1 VVVQSH
7 CFGISLLSQAETDFC
22 MMGYQYLELLD
33 TYSDH
38 IALNKEVKEALYSEI
53 GTAIKNSNDE
63 IVIEDTI
70 ELYLAKKPSLA

>member
-1 VVVQSH
+1 LFWNKLVLTS
-7 CFGISLLSQAETDFC
+7 S
-22 MMGYQYLELLD
+22 QYLELLD